1 MTQQP
6 LSEEQLAKLVEIVEA
21 AKIAEQK
28 TREMSELATAIA
40 QKSQKRLHEI
50 GQADIAQQSN

>member
-6 LSEEQLAKLVEIVEA
+6 ITEQLAKLVEIVEA

-40 QKSQKRLHEI
+40 QKYQKRLHEI
-50 GQADIAQQSN
+50 GQAYIAEQSN